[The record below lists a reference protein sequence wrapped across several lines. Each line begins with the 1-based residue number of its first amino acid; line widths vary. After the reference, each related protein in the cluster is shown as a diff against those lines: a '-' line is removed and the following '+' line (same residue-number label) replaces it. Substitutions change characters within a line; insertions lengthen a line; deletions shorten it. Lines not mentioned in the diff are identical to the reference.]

1 MAALPVVVPVATA
14 VAAFPAEALADVA
27 ALPAVV
33 PEAASW
39 EREVTILS

>member
-1 MAALPVVVPVATA
+1 MAPLLEA
-14 VAAFPAEALADVA
+14 VAAFPAEAFPAEALADVA

>member
-1 MAALPVVVPVATA
+1 VAPLLEA

-33 PEAASW
+33 PVAASW